1 VTTPGQQQDRSPLE
15 TEASVGEAE
24 QAARGQT
31 HRVRRRTDAARQAYA
46 GSSAEH
52 LWQRLDAMDFIN
64 RGMLF
69 AAILLLCMLPFF
81 IVVNALAGRSAVAS
95 LTRRL
100 GLNREAAADVGH
112 LFTSASATS
121 NAVTGTAWV
130 FFVLSGIAV
139 AAAIQELYERA
150 FGLER
155 RGLADS
161 HRRIGWLAVMV
172 GVCALAG
179 WVGPPLRRDAG
190 PVTLAVVLLATLVS
204 FWWFTMWFLL
214 GGRVSWRA
222 LLPSAVAT
230 ALCWFGMEVVFS
242 IIFSG
247 MVISN
252 EQKYGPIGVVFSL
265 MSWLIAIGVVIILGA
280 IIGVVWRERGL
291 SFAAAFRRLSRRHG
305 RGTAEPGPTPP
316 DSVPL

>member
-1 VTTPGQQQDRSPLE
+1 V
-15 TEASVGEAE
+15 VG
-24 QAARGQT
+24 
-31 HRVRRRTDAARQAYA
+31 RVRRSTDAAKEHYT

-69 AAILLLCMLPFF
+69 AAILLLCFFPFF
-81 IVVNALAGRSAVAS
+81 IIVNALAGRSAVMG

-100 GLNREAAADVGH
+100 GLNHEAAADVGH
-112 LFTSASATS
+112 LFTSTSATS

-130 FFVLSGIAV
+130 FFIFGGIAV
-139 AAAIQELYERA
+139 AAAVQELYERA

-161 HRRIGWLAVMV
+161 HRRVAWLTVLIGLS
-172 GVCALAG
+172 ALEIV
-179 WVGPPLRRDAG
+179 VGPPLRDHGG
-190 PVTLAVVLLATLVS
+190 PVTLGIVLLASLVG

-214 GGRVSWRA
+214 GGRVSWRE

-252 EQKYGPIGVVFSL
+252 DQKYGPIGVVFSL
-265 MSWLIAIGVVIILGA
+265 MSWMIAIGVVIILGA
-280 IIGVVWRERGL
+280 IVGVVWREREL
-291 SFAAAFRRLSRRHG
+291 SLSAALRRLARRG
-305 RGTAEPGPTPP
+305 RSDA
-316 DSVPL
+316 